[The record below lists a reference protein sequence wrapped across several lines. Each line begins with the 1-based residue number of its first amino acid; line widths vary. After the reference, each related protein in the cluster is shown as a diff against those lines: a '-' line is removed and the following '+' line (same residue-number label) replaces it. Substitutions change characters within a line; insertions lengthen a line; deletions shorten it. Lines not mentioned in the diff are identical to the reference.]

1 MVSQRRQSQLG
12 FARQIARAES
22 LSELNLLRQVYRLE
36 LGRQSPEREVLDL
49 LAKAIEGHLQVRH
62 LASNPDTPKKAEPH
76 GTQPPTALATEET
89 T

>member
-1 MVSQRRQSQLG
+1 MVGARRVSQLS
-12 FARQIARAES
+12 FARQIVRVDS

-49 LAKAIEGHLQVRH
+49 LAKSIEGHLQVR
-62 LASNPDTPKKAEPH
+62 LM
-76 GTQPPTALATEET
+76 ATETDTKGPT

>member
-12 FARQIARAES
+12 FARQIAKAET
-22 LSELNLLRQVYRLE
+22 LAELNLLRQVYRLE

-62 LASNPDTPKKAEPH
+62 LASNPDTKKAES
-76 GTQPPTALATEET
+76 QWPTARNSTGYRKN
-89 T
+89 